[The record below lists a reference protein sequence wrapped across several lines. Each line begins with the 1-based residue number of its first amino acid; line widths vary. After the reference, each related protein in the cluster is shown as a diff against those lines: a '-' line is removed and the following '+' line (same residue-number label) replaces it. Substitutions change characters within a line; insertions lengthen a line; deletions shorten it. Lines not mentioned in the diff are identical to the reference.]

1 MKKVLLFAIVL
12 AGTIAFTSCSKT
24 QECTCSDGTTF
35 TEDEA
40 GSVLGVSLFES
51 SCSACGGT
59 ID

>member
-1 MKKVLLFAIVL
+1 MKKLLLLAIIV
-12 AGTIAFTSCSKT
+12 GGSIAFTSCSKDK
-24 QECTCSDGTTF
+24 ECTCADGTTF